1 MTKSL
6 VNLIGAAVTAGILLL
21 GILVFALPLF
31 SSANAT
37 MSAAADV
44 AQQNRTQQAVLEAL
58 TAQAD
63 DMPAIEDELAELR
76 RGIPATEHIEDVIEL
91 AAAAVDAHGGTLVAV
106 RPADAVVFAPRTA
119 DVVAAETTGDVA
131 PAPAAPA
138 TADEGS
144 GSETPESADAVEAT
158 APEAGEAPTGPQQV
172 AVTVEIDVAD
182 VAAAT
187 AVLDALRTGPRL
199 LTVSQATVQND
210 EDGVTL
216 TATVSVLFRP

>member
-6 VNLIGAAVTAGILLL
+6 VNLIGAAATAAILLL
-21 GILVFALPLF
+21 GILVFALPLL

-37 MSAAADV
+37 MSAADDV
-44 AQQNRTQQAVLEAL
+44 ADQNRTQQAVLDAL
-58 TAQAD
+58 TAQAG

-106 RPADAVVFAPRTA
+106 RPADAASFAPRTA

-138 TADEGS
+138 PTEESS
-144 GSETPESADAVEAT
+144 GSETPEPADPVESPAT
-158 APEAGEAPTGPQQV
+158 GAGEAPTGPQQV

-182 VAAAT
+182 VTAAT
-187 AVLDALRTGPRL
+187 AVLDALRNGPRL
-199 LTVSQATVQND
+199 LTVTQATAQTD